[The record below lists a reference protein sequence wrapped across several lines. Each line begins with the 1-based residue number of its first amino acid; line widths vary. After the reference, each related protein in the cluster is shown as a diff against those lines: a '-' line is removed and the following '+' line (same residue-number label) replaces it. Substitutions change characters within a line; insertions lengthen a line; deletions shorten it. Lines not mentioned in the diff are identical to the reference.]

1 MYVKVNNGSAEIY
14 PYTTGMLRK
23 DHPNTSFPKK
33 LPNALLAEYNMYFVD
48 TLVSEPAFD
57 QKTQGVQRNDL
68 PTLKEGKWVLEWT
81 VYEKTAEQIATDTA
95 NKAFEIRKQRDDL
108 LAKSDWTQLP
118 DAPLTDEKRSEWS
131 TYRQELRDI
140 STLEGFPYVEL
151 PVK

>member
-1 MYVKVNNGSAEIY
+1 
-14 PYTTGMLRK
+14 
-23 DHPNTSFPKK
+23 
-33 LPNALLAEYNMYFVD
+33 
-48 TLVSEPAFD
+48 
-57 QKTQGVQRNDL
+57 
-68 PTLKEGKWVLEWT
+68 LEWT

-118 DAPLTDEKRSEWS
+118 DAPLTDEKRAEWS
-131 TYRQELRDI
+131 TYRQALRDI